1 VDKLIDISNLS
12 RILNLVDNQNKKT
25 RNHTIRFW
33 EKKFK
38 QIKPKLINK
47 RRYYSS
53 RQVEV
58 IKLIKFLI
66 KDKGMT
72 IKGVQNLLNVTTNK
86 LDVNNSDS
94 LKTIYLKER
103 FKEKSN
109 KILQKINKIKKYG
122 KKNSH

>member
-1 VDKLIDISNLS
+1 MDKLIDISNLS